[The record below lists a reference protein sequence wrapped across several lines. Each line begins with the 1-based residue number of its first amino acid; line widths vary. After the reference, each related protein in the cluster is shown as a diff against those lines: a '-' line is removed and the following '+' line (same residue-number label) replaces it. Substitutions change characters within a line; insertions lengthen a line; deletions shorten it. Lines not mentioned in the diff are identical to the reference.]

1 MIVIHNDDNFS
12 TTNLFQFDF
21 DLKLLE
27 GSAKKIEVI
36 RNIKKLFNFDSNKFV
51 TLNKGD
57 KVTVIC
63 IRNGNQKAYECEVQN
78 LEKVT
83 IIKEL
88 DININDT
95 LKKLKDGRR
104 ITG

>member
-1 MIVIHNDDNFS
+1 MIVIHGDNDFS
-12 TTNLFQFDF
+12 VTNLFQFDY

-57 KVTVIC
+57 KVQVIC
-63 IRNGNQKAYECEVQN
+63 IRNGNQKAYECEVLN
-78 LEKVT
+78 PEKVT

-95 LKKLKDGRR
+95 LKKLKNGKCTTR
-104 ITG
+104 